1 MLNLAVLTLDF
12 KQIFSI
18 FLRLSATIAGAALL
32 YLFLFFVLRSLF
44 RKLERDIALVTLNVS
59 AYPVLVLFV
68 LGSFRLTF
76 LEFSSNLPIAW
87 LERLLTSGIVL
98 TVTYWVSQIFTQVV
112 IYYLKDYAQE
122 SEVMWDDVLLPLL
135 EGAVPILL
143 FLLGGTILL
152 QVAFDIDL
160 TGAWLT
166 LGGATFVIGFAVRD
180 ILANFF
186 SGIVLLLD
194 SPFQFGDMLRLED
207 GSLGIITKI
216 GVRVTGL
223 YLTQDH
229 AEIYIPNSVIQ
240 GKEIVNMS
248 RPIEP
253 IYYHLPLE
261 IDANTD
267 VENAI
272 KIIKQIVQAHPDTLG
287 NLDRKLEYL
296 ENFFDWDEAYGESF
310 VEKKEN
316 GRERLIAENEV
327 NLKLEEIEQS
337 LEVLTTTLQFAEK
350 GGLDEDDIATIQ
362 EEFNEILEQIGLRA
376 ETQHTQQKSLP
387 FMKLKTALLAVQLEE
402 TQVDESL
409 IGLVRAWY
417 RIWLR
422 DPNIVDQDQYVLP
435 SIWEYKIKVLTR
447 RTQRLYQS
455 ILNPTDQETR
465 IDDQVR
471 DLVKWLR
478 DRFKQARSQ
487 WHDPKVRIKSISH
500 DEGFCYVQVLLNYY
514 VDDARLEDAER
525 GLRVGSDIHRE
536 ILRHLKEK
544 CFSHLTEHC
553 YS

>member
-1 MLNLAVLTLDF
+1 MLNLTNLTLHF
-12 KQIFSI
+12 QQILSV
-18 FLRLSATIAGAALL
+18 FLSLSATIAGAALL

-44 RKLERDIALVTLNVS
+44 RQFERDIALVTLNVS
-59 AYPVLVLFV
+59 AYPVLGLFV

-76 LEFSSNLPIAW
+76 LQFSSSTPIDW

-98 TVTYWVSQIFTQVV
+98 TVTYWVYQIFIQVV

-135 EGAVPILL
+135 EGAVPLLL

-240 GKEIVNMS
+240 GKEIINMS

-261 IDANTD
+261 IDANAD
-267 VENAI
+267 VENAL
-272 KIIKQIVQAHPDTLG
+272 KLIKQIVQAHPDTLG
-287 NLDRKLEYL
+287 NLEKKLEDL
-296 ENFFDWDEAYGESF
+296 ENFFDWDETYGESF

-327 NLKLEEIEQS
+327 NIKLEEIEQS
-337 LEVLTTTLQFAEK
+337 LEVLSTTLQFAEK
-350 GGLDEDDIATIQ
+350 GGLDRDDIATIQ
-362 EEFNEILEQIGLRA
+362 EEFQEILEQLGLRA
-376 ETQHTQQKSLP
+376 ETQHTQPKSLP
-387 FMKLKTALLAVQLEE
+387 YMKLKTALLSVKLEE
-402 TQVDESL
+402 TQSNESL
-409 IGLVRAWY
+409 IGLVRTWY

-435 SIWEYKIKVLTR
+435 SIWEYKIKVLIR

-455 ILNPTDQETR
+455 ILNPTYQETR

-487 WHDPKVRIKSISH
+487 WQDPKVRIKSITHS
-500 DEGFCYVQVLLNYY
+500 EGFCYVQILLNYY

-536 ILRHLKEK
+536 ILRHLKES
-544 CFSHLTEHC
+544 CFSHLTDPCH
-553 YS
+553 S